1 MTSPALSDI
10 QTLGQL
16 LANAQHRLEQ
26 AGIANA
32 AQEARW
38 LLAYALKMKH
48 HELASRSEQLVTA
61 EQLARVMSMVRRRE
75 SREPLQYILGS
86 QEFCGL
92 DFSVTPAVLIPRP
105 ETELLIQE
113 TVREGGFAEGAVLV
127 DVGTGSG
134 CVAVTLATILSGM
147 RIFALDCSHDALSVA
162 RGNAERHGVSD
173 KIIWREG
180 DLLSPLRDCSVAGAV
195 DAIISNPPYI
205 AEADWAGLQ
214 PEVRDYEP
222 RCALLAGLQGIEF
235 HDRLIRDSKE
245 FLVPGGLLIMELGLG
260 QASLVRRVA
269 EDAGG
274 YTGLQTVKDEA
285 GIERVFIARRACEAP
300 NHG

>member
-1 MTSPALSDI
+1 MLEMQAI
-10 QTLGQL
+10 GKL
-16 LANAQHRLEQ
+16 LASAQQILER

-32 AQEARW
+32 VQEARW
-38 LLAYALKMKH
+38 LLAHVLEMKH
-48 HELASRSEQLVTA
+48 HELASRSEQPVTA
-61 EQLARVMSMVRRRE
+61 EQLARVISVVRRRE

-113 TVREGGFAEGAVLV
+113 TLREGGLVEGAVLV

-134 CVAVTLATILSGM
+134 CLAVTLATILSGM
-147 RIFALDCSHDALSVA
+147 RIFALDCSHDALGIA
-162 RGNAERHGVSD
+162 KENAERHGVSD
-173 KIIWREG
+173 KIIWLEG
-180 DLLSPLRDCSVAGAV
+180 DLLSPLREYSVAGAV

-205 AEADWAGLQ
+205 TEAEWAGLQ

-222 RCALLAGLQGIEF
+222 RRALLAGSQGIEF
-235 HDRLIRDSKE
+235 HERLIHGAKE
-245 FLVPGGLLIMELGLG
+245 FLAPGGLLVMELGQG
-260 QASLVRRVA
+260 QSSPVRRVA
-269 EDAGG
+269 EEAGG
-274 YTGLQTVKDEA
+274 YTGLQTVQDAA
-285 GIERVFIARRACEAP
+285 GIERVLIARRVCEGP